1 MNQRCY
7 CLLPGLLLAS
17 SVLFLPASRAAIN
30 LDRTRVVFDG
40 AEQSSTVTLIN
51 ENRTNPFLA
60 QSWLVDSNHNK
71 VSAPLTVLP
80 PLQRIEAGGRTLI
93 RVVKSSGVDKLPQDR
108 ESLFY
113 LNVREIPPKPEK
125 ENVLQIAVQSEIKVF
140 YRPST
145 IKPGRNDI
153 WQTQLKIK
161 KAGKQFIV
169 ENPTPYFIT
178 VSNILKQSKEK
189 SSNPV
194 HLLTGKAFMI
204 EPKSVMNVNVAD
216 SSVQEFYLYYVN
228 DYGGHPELH
237 FVCRQN
243 TCAVAQKN

>member
-1 MNQRCY
+1 MNQRRY
-7 CLLPGLLLAS
+7 CLFPGLLFAGSILS
-17 SVLFLPASRAAIN
+17 LPASQAAIN

-40 AEQSSTVTLIN
+40 VEQSSTVTLIN
-51 ENRTNPFLA
+51 ENGKSPFLA
-60 QSWLVDSNHNK
+60 QSWLVDKDHK
-71 VSAPLTVLP
+71 KISAPFTVLP

-93 RVVKSSGVDKLPQDR
+93 RVVKTSGVDKLPQDR

-125 ENVLQIAVQSEIKVF
+125 DNVLQIAVQSEIKVF

-153 WQTQLKIK
+153 WQTRLKIK

-189 SSNPV
+189 GGNPV
-194 HLLTGKAFMI
+194 HLLNGKAFMV
-204 EPKSVMNVNVAD
+204 EPKSVMNINVSD
-216 SSVQEFYLYYVN
+216 SSVQDFYLYYVN

-237 FVCRQN
+237 FVCQQN
-243 TCAVAQKN
+243 TCAVEQKN